1 MSFILD
7 ALKKSESD
15 RQQQNSPDIM
25 QVPAGSDKSSSS
37 RWQVIVGILL
47 LINVVVLSVV
57 ILRPGTP
64 DIATTPAAVE
74 NHQALPD
81 DTRTVDAEPFR
92 DLVANARRDQT
103 DAGSPPA
110 TETAPQPRAIE
121 APPAAAPVQ
130 VSTQPDSAAAIQR
143 TAPPPS
149 RYQDVHKTF
158 NQVRFDGS
166 VRLPDLHLD
175 IHVYNDNPGD
185 RFVFINMN
193 KYKEHTTLNE
203 GPAVAEIVPEGV
215 ILEFSGTRF
224 LLPRR

>member
-15 RQQQNSPDIM
+15 RQQQNSPDMM

-37 RWQVIVGILL
+37 HWLWIVGILL
-47 LINVVVLSVV
+47 LTNVVVLSYV

-81 DTRTVDAEPFR
+81 DTKTVDAEPFR

-103 DAGSPPA
+103 EAGSPPA
-110 TETAPQPRAIE
+110 VETAPQSRAIE
-121 APPAAAPVQ
+121 APPAAAPVP
-130 VSTQPDSAAAIQR
+130 VSTQPDSAATIKR

-149 RYQDVHKTF
+149 RYQDVYKTF

-193 KYKEHTTLNE
+193 KYKEHATLNE